1 MPRLLTLLLLLAL
14 VPCQRSASAQGT
26 SANDGERP
34 IGSSFGTEV
43 LRDLPVGFNVYSL
56 LETTQS
62 EVISDRFN
70 SGGLNV
76 GSDARVGGFL
86 GSWTQTRFTIGDV
99 DVSDPAGSGASLL
112 FPDLTPWG
120 SVAVF
125 TGLMPGPINTPGLAV
140 SLEPARP
147 GSVWQ
152 RSLFVSG
159 SGGSLA
165 SSAPAGQPVP
175 IARLHDF
182 SHTSATVSGPLSER
196 VGLAASASFATGAAL
211 TRERLPD
218 LKNRLASGS
227 LNLVASPSAGLE
239 WRTFVQFQSG
249 ESPHS
254 RWTLAPASDTTTRDN
269 ALHVQSTLA
278 GLAGASSRLFIGY
291 TQRDRANEL
300 SARTLTVERIVD
312 GPVSNLL
319 DTFADMRSSR
329 LSAGARGTLG
339 RADASAATRHRL
351 NYGVDADYARTNVSN
366 FFSGSVRET
375 VNGVPA
381 RIWSVTSPSAEST
394 RGVASVSGFMSDS
407 MTLSDRFSLD
417 ATLRLE
423 YVTGKAERAAD
434 RVTWF
439 SALPHAYL
447 RWRLSDRRAF
457 VFGYARS
464 GNALQTQWLAF
475 GDPDA
480 PVATVAAAG
489 SPNVIVTRVGPGTG
503 GNASFVRVDGSL
515 KRPVTDEFVIGFEK
529 RRSETTRY
537 TLTGIAR
544 RETNM
549 LGVVNSVGTS
559 AYSTLSLAD
568 AGKDLVDPSDD
579 RALIVY
585 NRLPS
590 TYGQDSYLLTNPA
603 QEAATA
609 FALRM
614 SWERATERLFLLFG
628 ATASAAQGSGGNR
641 GYGPLENDQDV
652 PGELFSNPNAQSY
665 ARGRLFSDR
674 AFTIKWTTR
683 YRLPKDVTVAA
694 IARYQDGQ
702 PFSRMVLVPTL
713 NQGAEA
719 IQAYPNAGSR
729 YTFTGTLD
737 LRVDKTFVVGRT
749 RLAAVIDA
757 YNLFTR
763 ANEVE
768 EYVISGTGFRTSTA
782 IQPPASVHVGV
793 RVGF

>member
-1 MPRLLTLLLLLAL
+1 
-14 VPCQRSASAQGT
+14 
-26 SANDGERP
+26 
-34 IGSSFGTEV
+34 
-43 LRDLPVGFNVYSL
+43 
-56 LETTQS
+56 
-62 EVISDRFN
+62 
-70 SGGLNV
+70 
-76 GSDARVGGFL
+76 
-86 GSWTQTRFTIGDV
+86 
-99 DVSDPAGSGASLL
+99 
-112 FPDLTPWG
+112 
-120 SVAVF
+120 
-125 TGLMPGPINTPGLAV
+125 
-140 SLEPARP
+140 
-147 GSVWQ
+147 
-152 RSLFVSG
+152 
-159 SGGSLA
+159 
-165 SSAPAGQPVP
+165 
-175 IARLHDF
+175 
-182 SHTSATVSGPLSER
+182 
-196 VGLAASASFATGAAL
+196 
-211 TRERLPD
+211 
-218 LKNRLASGS
+218 
-227 LNLVASPSAGLE
+227 
-239 WRTFVQFQSG
+239 
-249 ESPHS
+249 
-254 RWTLAPASDTTTRDN
+254 
-269 ALHVQSTLA
+269 
-278 GLAGASSRLFIGY
+278 
-291 TQRDRANEL
+291 
-300 SARTLTVERIVD
+300 
-312 GPVSNLL
+312 
-319 DTFADMRSSR
+319 
-329 LSAGARGTLG
+329 
-339 RADASAATRHRL
+339 
-351 NYGVDADYARTNVSN
+351 
-366 FFSGSVRET
+366 
-375 VNGVPA
+375 
-381 RIWSVTSPSAEST
+381 
-394 RGVASVSGFMSDS
+394 
-407 MTLSDRFSLD
+407 
-417 ATLRLE
+417 
-423 YVTGKAERAAD
+423 
-434 RVTWF
+434 
-439 SALPHAYL
+439 
-447 RWRLSDRRAF
+447 
-457 VFGYARS
+457 
-464 GNALQTQWLAF
+464 
-475 GDPDA
+475 
-480 PVATVAAAG
+480 
-489 SPNVIVTRVGPGTG
+489 
-503 GNASFVRVDGSL
+503 
-515 KRPVTDEFVIGFEK
+515 
-529 RRSETTRY
+529 
-537 TLTGIAR
+537 
-544 RETNM
+544 M